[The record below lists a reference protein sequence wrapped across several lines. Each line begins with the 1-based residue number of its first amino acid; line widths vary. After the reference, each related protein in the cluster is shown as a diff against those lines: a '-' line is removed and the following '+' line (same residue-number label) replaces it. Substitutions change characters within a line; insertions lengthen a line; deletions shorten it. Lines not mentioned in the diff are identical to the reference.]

1 MAYIESFFLYVAAV
15 LFMFAVLFGGA
26 VVLYMLVGQM
36 KLFYSIGGMTW
47 EKEKK
52 LLFKLIKSR
61 FFKFLTFAYLV
72 AFVFFYVNESINY
85 YGKGSAYPKAK
96 SYAIVGDFVY
106 FWHSVG
112 INIHVK
118 TGFQEYARFINPEG
132 YLDRKIQNFQS
143 FLLSRMYQYI
153 PKDDGEREFWY
164 YKYKQ
169 LYMVKIRYHP
179 ESAANPNPR
188 FSKIMDKMFDTSY
201 KLYDKSFK
209 DKNINNQ
216 RYVFIGQMSYYL
228 SNNIA
233 YYATYN
239 NKISYLKK
247 LFIFMDNKELFQKN
261 IRYAHLLYG
270 VYKKYKRDKNVKKE
284 FDETPYNLGLF
295 YAGIL
300 VTYDMYITY
309 NAHNN
314 INPCTSKEIK
324 IFVGIVED
332 FYNWEFRDKNSSFH
346 KLSKRE
352 QDQVKWLYEDAALS
366 YSYGVATYLCE
377 IPLKYKDDVKF
388 NKFDSYTRLPLYK
401 NKREFKDVTFTLEE
415 FTKFS
420 KLEKLLEQKERK
432 NKKSIK
438 KDK

>member
-1 MAYIESFFLYVAAV
+1 MAYLESFLLYIFVV
-15 LFMFAVLFGGA
+15 LFVYLITFGVFILF
-26 VVLYMLVGQM
+26 YMLYGQF
-36 KLFYSIGGMTW
+36 KLSYVHGDVTS
-47 EKEKK
+47 ELNKEYFFK
-52 LLFKLIKSR
+52 LLKNK
-61 FFKFLTFAYLV
+61 FFQFLTFAYLIT
-72 AFVFFYVNESINY
+72 FVSFYVNESMNY
-85 YGKGSAYPKAK
+85 YAKGSAYPKAK

-132 YLDRKIQNFQS
+132 YLDRGIQSFQS
-143 FLLSRMYQYI
+143 FLLSRMYRYI
-153 PKDDGEREFWY
+153 PKEDGEREFWY

-169 LYMVKIRYHP
+169 LYMVKIRYKP
-179 ESAANPNPR
+179 GKPYNPNSR
-188 FSKIMDKMFDTSY
+188 FSKIMDRMFDTSY

-216 RYVFIGQMSYYL
+216 RYVFIGQMSFYL

-239 NKISYLKK
+239 NKISYLQK
-247 LFIFMDNKELFQKN
+247 LFIFMSNKELFQRN
-261 IRYAHLLYG
+261 IKYAHLLYG
-270 VYKKYKRDKNVKKE
+270 VYKKYKRDKNVKNE
-284 FDETPYNLGLF
+284 FDKAPYNLGLF

-309 NAHNN
+309 NSHNN

-324 IFVGIVED
+324 IFVSIVED

-352 QDQVKWLYEDAALS
+352 QKQVKWLYEDAALS

-377 IPLKYKDDVKF
+377 IPLKYKDDR
-388 NKFDSYTRLPLYK
+388 RLQKVHDYRILPIIK
-401 NKREFKDVTFTLEE
+401 NNYDFIERAVTYDE

-420 KLEKLLEQKERK
+420 KLEELLEQKEIK